1 MFLKNGDLLESK
13 VCPSC
18 GSENDR
24 IRINC
29 WNCGASIQSSFIPKV
44 VESSFISKVVELN
57 TNSTIQLAMD
67 DDSVIHVRPKRSI
80 NCDNCNSLFVIEG
93 MGVFI
98 CPNCHQE
105 NNYIGPFKI
114 DCEPCSIRLVIK
126 QIMPSK
132 PVIKCPNCGQKYHI
146 ISHYPK
152 KKTLFK
158 KIWEFYKSLHF
169 LQG

>member
-1 MFLKNGDLLESK
+1 MESK
-13 VCPSC
+13 ICPSC

-29 WNCGASIQSSFIPKV
+29 WNCGASIQSSFI
-44 VESSFISKVVELN
+44 SKVTELN
-57 TNSTIQLAMD
+57 INNTMQLAMD
-67 DDSVIHVRPKRSI
+67 DDSVIHVCPKTSI
-80 NCDNCNSLFVIEG
+80 NCYHCNSSFVIEG

-98 CPNCHQE
+98 CPNCHKE
-105 NNYIGPFKI
+105 NNFNGPFKV
-114 DCEPCSIRLVIK
+114 DCEPCSIRLIIK
-126 QIMPSK
+126 QITSSK
-132 PVIKCPNCGQKYHI
+132 PVIKCQNCGQKYHI

-152 KKTLFK
+152 KTLLK